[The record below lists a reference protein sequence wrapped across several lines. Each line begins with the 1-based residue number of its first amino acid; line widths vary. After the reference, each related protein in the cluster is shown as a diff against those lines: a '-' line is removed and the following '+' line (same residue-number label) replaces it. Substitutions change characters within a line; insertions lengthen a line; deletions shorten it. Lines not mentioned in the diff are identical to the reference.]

1 MQISSVMKATL
12 LTLLGSSNIFGASS
26 NVSITKDW
34 GSGFCANVSVSTTS
48 ISKEKWDISFEPQG
62 IITTL
67 WNAEYNQDTTTLTT
81 SAVGVSWNSYVS
93 STKNASFGYC
103 AKRVKVEPKL
113 PQDGDLEVTQSQEN
127 SWDGGFCN
135 RVEVRNLTNHSI
147 DWEVSFP
154 VDGSIFTLWNAKYV
168 QNDTDYS
175 TVANGIYSNN
185 VVNANDT
192 VSFGYCADVIVEVI
206 NTIVTPIDTVVDNG
220 NIIDANVN
228 SVDSVTTVLND
239 FISSIFSAFDVGFGG
254 GYAIP
259 FASNVENE
267 KIWVS
272 SINLVLDDAIGSNS
286 YYSNIKSFDATA
298 FETLQKSLKNSK
310 FLVYWITEG
319 WQENWF
325 NAEKIQSAMDK
336 GYVPVFNYW
345 YFGDKLD
352 GIPTLD
358 KQKLYLEDNKR
369 IVTFLNKLN
378 GTKFLI
384 MEPEFNKRSIVSSV
398 DNQHKF
404 ASIIASA
411 IDTIKVNTKDVYFSL
426 AMTDTGSRGVDSVYE
441 KCGYE
446 MCALGDNYEWGKPS
460 VVYEDLLSRLD
471 FISFQE
477 MVAQFSRDPSNSGT
491 WSNPI
496 PIAYS
501 NNDIGIDYLPERILN
516 FSKFLKAKYN
526 KPVFLPYI
534 AVATASWTDMN
545 QNQKIDEFEIDY
557 NGWENEA
564 YNVYSKLSANKVEL
578 QNNGLFGFALM
589 SLFDNPQHDVG
600 GYQYFMQNEYHLG
613 VIKSSAKDAVDIA
626 SYGDIETKSDI
637 VSVVFDK

>member
-12 LTLLGSSNIFGASS
+12 LTLLGSSQVFSV
-26 NVSITKDW
+26 NVDVRTTKDW
-34 GSGFCANVSVSTTS
+34 GSGFCAKVIVSSDS
-48 ISKEKWDISFEPQG
+48 PSKEKWDISFEAKG
-62 IITTL
+62 KITAL
-67 WNAEYNQDTTTLTT
+67 WNAKYTQDKNSLTTT
-81 SAVGVSWNSYVS
+81 AEGVSWNKFVRKN
-93 STKNASFGYC
+93 KNASFGYC

-113 PQDGDLEVTQSQEN
+113 PEDGDLEVIQTEEN

-154 VDGSIFTLWNAKYV
+154 VDGNIFTLWNAKYV
-168 QNDTDYS
+168 QNGTDLT

-185 VVNANDT
+185 VVKADDT
-192 VSFGYCADVIVEVI
+192 VSFGYCADTIDEEVEEVNKKVEVD
-206 NTIVTPIDTVVDNG
+206 PKSEYSLDVV
-220 NIIDANVN
+220 DANV
-228 SVDSVTTVLND
+228 DSITKVLND
-239 FISSIFSAFDVGFGG
+239 FISSIFNAFDVGFGG
-254 GYAIP
+254 AYAIP

-325 NAEKIQSAMDK
+325 NAEKIQKSMDK

-352 GIPTLD
+352 GIPSAS
-358 KQKLYLEDNKR
+358 KQKKYLEDNKR
-369 IVTFLNKLN
+369 IVTFLNKLK

-404 ASIIASA
+404 ASIIALA

-426 AMTDTGSRGVDSVYE
+426 AMTDTGSRGVDSLYE
-441 KCGYE
+441 KCEYE
-446 MCALGDNYEWGKPS
+446 MCALGDKYEWGKPS
-460 VVYEDLLSRLD
+460 IIYNDLLSRLD

-477 MVAQFSRDPSNSGT
+477 MVAQFSRDPSNQGT
-491 WSNPI
+491 WKKPI

-501 NNDIGIDYLPERILN
+501 NSDIGIDYLPQRILN
-516 FSKFLKAKYN
+516 FSKFLKDKYN

-534 AVATASWTDMN
+534 AIATASWTDMN
-545 QNQKIDEFEIDY
+545 QNQKIDEFEINY
-557 NGWENEA
+557 SGWEDEA
-564 YNVYSKLSANKVEL
+564 YKVYEKLSANKREL

-637 VSVVFDK
+637 VSVIFDK